1 MNREVYLKNI
11 ADSLALLSTQVS
23 IRNAI
28 NLYDINIVA
37 EDFYPG
43 LLNLIYDY
51 QLENANN
58 VEKNASGI
66 DLIDKINRISIQVTS
81 DKSSKKIKHTIEEFN
96 KNERYK
102 EYDRLVVLILVEK
115 TKYTAVFDTA
125 GKFVFDKDVDI
136 WDRNDLITEIR
147 GFDIHKL
154 KKINDYLQAELN
166 EKYANSS
173 INEANEVETIIDLIE
188 YISGHKQVKKL
199 IDVEIDPD
207 YKIFNRF
214 KEFASSLI
222 EQYMALLSLYGSALE
237 NVYVTLGIDQAQDLV
252 TMFYLQ
258 EISMRFLEDA
268 NNNPT
273 KALDTLVEY
282 FENKLSTNGK
292 KYDRMAI
299 KFYLVN
305 EMIKC
310 SVFPNERSEYYDS
323 KS

>member
-43 LLNLIYDY
+43 LLNIIYDY
-51 QLENANN
+51 KLENVNN
-58 VEKNASGI
+58 IEKNASGI
-66 DLIDKINRISIQVTS
+66 DLVDKSNRISIQVTS
-81 DKSSKKIKHTIEEFN
+81 DKSSKKIKHTIEEFI

-102 EYDRLVVLILVEK
+102 EYDRLVILILVEK
-115 TKYTAVFDTA
+115 TKYTSSFNTD
-125 GKFVFDKDVDI
+125 GKFVFEKDRDV
-136 WDRNDLITEIR
+136 WDRNDLITTIR
-147 GFDIHKL
+147 SFGIEKL
-154 KKINDYLQAELN
+154 KKINDYLQTELN
-166 EKYANSS
+166 EKYAAISMV
-173 INEANEVETIIDLIE
+173 EANEVETIIDLIE
-188 YISGHKQVKKL
+188 YISGHKKVKKL
-199 IDVEIDPD
+199 IDVKVDPE
-207 YKIFNRF
+207 YKIYNRF
-214 KEFASSLI
+214 NEFASSLVN
-222 EQYMALLSLYGSALE
+222 QYTSLLTIYGSALE

-258 EISMRFLEDA
+258 EISMKFLEDT
-268 NNNPT
+268 NNNPVE
-273 KALDTLVEY
+273 ALNKLVDY
-282 FENKLSTNGK
+282 FENKISINGK

-310 SVFPNERSEYYDS
+310 SVFPNERSEYYDG
-323 KS
+323 KF